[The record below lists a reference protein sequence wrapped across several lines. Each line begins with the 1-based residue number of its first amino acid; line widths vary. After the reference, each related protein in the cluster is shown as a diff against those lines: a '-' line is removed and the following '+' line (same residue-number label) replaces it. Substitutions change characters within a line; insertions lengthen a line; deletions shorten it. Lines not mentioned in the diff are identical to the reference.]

1 MPLLEAQPQ
10 RVRFRGISLR
20 LLDYLDGDMLVFL
33 TKRGRGPNP
42 CCLSVIT
49 RGLLLVL
56 FCLSTFLVSSQS
68 HARERLITFVNGRAS
83 GIDLARGQF
92 LTVKTAVDIGKVV
105 VGDPDIAA
113 AVVMSGRSF
122 YILGRSEGRT
132 NVAVFNAND
141 VMIGMAEIEVGAD
154 TADLEQSIQEAVPNA
169 NVRVDTV
176 NGRIRLGGTVPDAV
190 ALRKVLE
197 VAEQY
202 GSEGIINTLR
212 VTGGQQVMLEVR
224 FIEASRNAGRELG
237 VSWFMRREND
247 RSGRGVATGAFRP
260 PGSSGAI
267 TFNANL
273 PSGGSPFGTILAE
286 VLGVGVDADILVQA
300 LEGKG
305 LARRLAEPNLVA
317 LSGDKASFL
326 AGGEVPIPVAE
337 EDGKVTVTYKEYG
350 VRLNFTP
357 TVLDGGLINLKL
369 QPEVSEVDLSTTV
382 RTGSI
387 QIPAFTTRR
396 ADTTIELRDGQSFVI
411 AGLLQSVHTKTQ
423 DQLPWLGQLP
433 VLGALFRSS
442 SFREQETDLVIIVTP
457 RLVKPTRP
465 GRPPRTPLDSASP
478 SNDLEFFLLGMLEVD
493 KGTLQGIADGKGIIG
508 PYGHIVDLSPGK
520 SHATKTAKKRIV
532 REKVVK
538 D

>member
-1 MPLLEAQPQ
+1 M
-10 RVRFRGISLR
+10 
-20 LLDYLDGDMLVFL
+20 FL
-33 TKRGRGPNP
+33 TKWRRRLVA
-42 CCLSVIT
+42 CRLLALSQV
-49 RGLLLVL
+49 LLLVL
-56 FCLSTFLVSSQS
+56 SCLGSLLVPSQS
-68 HARERLITFVNGRAS
+68 QARERLITFVNGRAS
-83 GIDLARGQF
+83 GIDLAKGQF
-92 LTVKTAVDIGKVV
+92 MTVRTAVDIGKVV
-105 VGDPDIAA
+105 VGDPDIAT

-122 YILGRSEGRT
+122 YILGRGEGRT
-132 NVAVFNAND
+132 NVAVFNADD
-141 VMIGMAEIEVGAD
+141 VMIGMANVEVGAD
-154 TADLEQSIQEAVPNA
+154 TIDLEQSIQEAVPNA

-202 GSEGIINTLR
+202 GSEGVINTLR

-224 FIEASRNAGRELG
+224 FVEASRNAGRELG
-237 VSWFMRREND
+237 ISWFMRREND
-247 RSGRGVATGAFRP
+247 RSGRGVATGAFRGP
-260 PGSSGAI
+260 NSSGAI

-273 PSGGSPFGTILAE
+273 PSGGAPFGTILAE
-286 VLGVGVDADILVQA
+286 VLGVGIDADILVQA

-326 AGGEVPIPVAE
+326 AGGEVPIPVSE

-369 QPEVSEVDLSTTV
+369 QPEVSEVDFSTTV
-382 RTGSI
+382 RTGAI

-465 GRPPRTPLDSASP
+465 GRPLRTPLDSASP
-478 SNDLEFFLLGMLEVD
+478 SNDLEFFLLGKLEVD
-493 KGTLQGIADGKGIIG
+493 NDTLQGIAAGKGIIG
-508 PYGHIVDLSPGK
+508 PYGHIVDLTPGK
-520 SHATKTAKKRIV
+520 PHAAQKVVKKRIV
-532 REKVVK
+532 RKKIVK